1 MSEPTLREIA
11 DKLDR
16 TMEVS
21 SPWVHAKLT
30 PMLRDVADVIEEL
43 EDKNAHLRSRLFD
56 EFAKNARMTVENA
69 KLWEL
74 VRAMAYCMQYERDCD
89 GCRLN
94 GARGTITT
102 PAGCDGLLDRMRE
115 LFGKENDG
123 GSLV

>member
-1 MSEPTLREIA
+1 MSESTLREIA

-21 SPWVHAKLT
+21 SPWIHTKLT
-30 PMLRDVADVIEEL
+30 PMLRDAANVIEEL
-43 EDKNAHLRSRLFD
+43 EDENARLRSCLSD
-56 EFAKNARMTVENA
+56 DAENARMIMGENA

-74 VRAMAYCMQYERDCD
+74 VRVMAFCMQHERDCD

-115 LFGKENDG
+115 LFGKENDDG
-123 GSLV
+123 NLV

>member
-21 SPWVHAKLT
+21 SPWIHTKLT
-30 PMLRDVADVIEEL
+30 PMLRGAANVIEEL
-43 EDKNAHLRSRLFD
+43 EDKNARLRSRLSD
-56 EFAKNARMTVENA
+56 EFAENARMTVENA

-74 VRAMAYCMQYERDCD
+74 VRVMAFCMQHERDCD